1 MFDKSMPRTV
11 FSLRNPDATTSFGG
25 ECQTGTIVPA
35 NPQIAEGRLI
45 RAERDIAARDRQIDR
60 LVYDL
65 YGLTEEE
72 IAIVEEAT
80 Q

>member
-1 MFDKSMPRTV
+1 MLDLHKGLAEAKTAHERTV
-11 FSLRNPDATTSFGG
+11 
-25 ECQTGTIVPA
+25 I
-35 NPQIAEGRLI
+35 
-45 RAERDIAARDRQIDR
+45 ERDIAATDRQIDR